1 MSASKSSSSNYY
13 YSSSEGSSSSES
25 SMGTLEL
32 ASDYFETIHD
42 LDVGIHI
49 VYNPHTISTYNN
61 THRYIPTTI
70 RETPVYAH
78 SPKKN
83 YKDINGEDLWRM
95 ACYSLENTEHESKD
109 GDDIIM
115 SHTCDPAMDGEYF
128 AFDKLN
134 STTNFIILNISEDPK
149 TREKQMKTFVLCRD
163 LDKTALK
170 KMRTKARQDEYEYN
184 GDFLDY
190 MKVKPEPC
198 LYIDG
203 LCSKERGVA
212 GMLMEMMSVMVE
224 KSLVYDAVK
233 LASLTYVV
241 KYYYK
246 LGYRFA
252 NSPNV
257 AYYKNIN
264 DPSLFEK
271 VNKMVEEL
279 PKITKDD
286 EFTNPKWVA
295 FVNFIQEYKLFN
307 TDFDTRIKK
316 NQKRRMK
323 RGATYYD
330 AVTDKFIKYSP
341 KRRKTMATKSHDI
354 GANGWYMDKKFDKK
368 KQLKS
373 RKNTPPR
380 AFLTRKRL
388 EQSKTKSKTK
398 SKVKSITRK
407 RQKTRQKTK
416 SRGKTK
422 KN

>member
-1 MSASKSSSSNYY
+1 MSVSKSNSSEN

-25 SMGTLEL
+25 SMESLEL
-32 ASDYFETIHD
+32 DTEYFEMIRNV
-42 LDVGIHI
+42 DVGIHV
-49 VYNPHTISTYNN
+49 VYNPHAISTYNN

-70 RETPVYAH
+70 KGTPVYVH
-78 SPKKN
+78 SPKKT

-95 ACYSLENTEHESKD
+95 ACYSLENTEHESID

-115 SHTCDPAMDGEYF
+115 SHTCDPAMDGDYF
-128 AFDKLN
+128 VFDKLN
-134 STTNFIILNISEDPK
+134 STTNFIILNISEDQLRK
-149 TREKQMKTFVLCRD
+149 EKQMKTFVLCRD
-163 LDKTALK
+163 LDNSALK
-170 KMRTKARQDEYEYN
+170 KMRTKARQDEYEDD

-212 GMLMEMMSVMVE
+212 GTLMEMMSMIVE
-224 KSLVYDAVK
+224 KSLAYEAVK

-246 LGYRFA
+246 LGYRFT

-257 AYYKNIN
+257 NYYKNIN
-264 DPSLFEK
+264 EPSLFEK

-279 PKITKDD
+279 PKIKKGE

-316 NQKRRMK
+316 NQKKRMK

-330 AVTDKFIKYSP
+330 AVTDKFVKYSP
-341 KRRKTMATKSHDI
+341 RRRKTMATKSHDI
-354 GANGWYMDKKFDKK
+354 GANGWYMYKKFDKK
-368 KQLKS
+368 KQLKF
-373 RKNTPPR
+373 RKKTPPR
-380 AFLTRKRL
+380 SFLTRKRL
-388 EQSKTKSKTK
+388 EQSKTKSK
-398 SKVKSITRK
+398 SKSITRK